1 MTKAV
6 LIRRRCTF
14 PMRVREP
21 PSGRRPEAFGGTP
34 VGYAG
39 RMNTEDEQLTTASQQ
54 HQRTPPRERFVGGEH
69 LFDLAAES
77 QRLRDEPGGAR
88 DGHRQITL
96 FRGGG
101 VSIVLFDFEA
111 GGRLKDHAADGYV
124 TVLVLSGEIR
134 MATAEEQYDMSAGS
148 LLVLRPGITHDV
160 QAETASRVLLTV
172 RLDPSEDDRP

>member
-1 MTKAV
+1 MD
-6 LIRRRCTF
+6 
-14 PMRVREP
+14 
-21 PSGRRPEAFGGTP
+21 
-34 VGYAG
+34 
-39 RMNTEDEQLTTASQQ
+39 TEDEQRTADPQQ
-54 HQRTPPRERFVGGEH
+54 PQRTPPSERFEGSEH

-111 GGRLKDHAADGYV
+111 GGRLKDHAADGHV
-124 TVLVLSGEIR
+124 TLLVLSGEIR
-134 MATAEEQYDMSAGS
+134 TATAEEQYTMPAGS
-148 LLVLRPGITHDV
+148 LLVLRPGIGHDV
-160 QAETASRVLLTV
+160 WAETAAQMLLTV